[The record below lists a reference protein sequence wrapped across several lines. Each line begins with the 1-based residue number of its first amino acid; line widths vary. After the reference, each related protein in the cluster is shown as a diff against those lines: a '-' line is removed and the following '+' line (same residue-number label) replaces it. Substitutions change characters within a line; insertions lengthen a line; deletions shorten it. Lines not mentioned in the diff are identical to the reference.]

1 MCCAIVSLDTRFAS
15 PCLRSWRA
23 VLYFCFGA
31 SSISF
36 ISHGL
41 LMYGWK
47 VQEGRMSLVQMGC
60 MAVTNL
66 LGATIYA
73 TRVTM
78 LSAPKDR
85 QLLIIPDSRET
96 FPFQIRHIW
105 LQSPDLPCS
114 GRHRRLVAPKRTFA
128 RLSCCEQYCIRLLV
142 FFEVISQS
150 WWSTAW
156 KGSSFVGTCPLCFQF
171 LMTQI
176 E

>member
-1 MCCAIVSLDTRFAS
+1 MRDHQLGH
-15 PCLRSWRA
+15 PLRLPMSEI
-23 VLYFCFGA
+23 LA
-31 SSISF
+31 SSLILLLRRKLYLFHQPWSPDVWMESARRSHVATSRGLYGDHQLPRRRSIFNTGNYAIISKR
-36 ISHGL
+36 STTTDH
-41 LMYGWK
+41 
-47 VQEGRMSLVQMGC
+47 S
-60 MAVTNL
+60 
-66 LGATIYA
+66 
-73 TRVTM
+73 
-78 LSAPKDR
+78 
-85 QLLIIPDSRET
+85 DSRKT